1 MMVYKFMP
9 AKWAKVAVR
18 NQRLKL
24 SIFSS
29 LNDPFELSGF
39 NLRDPAMRIFHT
51 RQHQKISSEYGMIS
65 FSEDYRSPLMW
76 SYYAEQHAGICLGF
90 DVPEKVLLKVRY
102 RKDRLKLN
110 GKSKLTKVDVMNL
123 LTVKFSEWRY
133 ERERR
138 IMTPLRSAVKE
149 ANRYFE
155 PFCDNL
161 KLREILLG
169 IKCPQSE
176 DVFKRLIEKKYK
188 DQDPINI
195 HKLSLAVTKFG
206 ITKTIHKLQNA

>member
-18 NQRLKL
+18 DQRLRL

-39 NLRDPAMRIFHT
+39 NLRDPAMRAFHI
-51 RQHQKISSEYGMIS
+51 RQQQKISSEYGVIS

-76 SYYAEQHAGICLGF
+76 SHYAEQHAGICLGF
-90 DVPEKVLLKVRY
+90 DVPEEMLLKVRY
-102 RKDRLKLN
+102 RKDRIKLN
-110 GKSKLTKVDVMNL
+110 RKSELTKGDVISL

-138 IMTPLRSAVKE
+138 IMTSLRSAVKE
-149 ANRYFE
+149 ADKYFE
-155 PFCDNL
+155 PFYDDL
-161 KLREILLG
+161 QLREILLG
-169 IKCPQSE
+169 LNCPHSE
-176 DVFKRLIEKKYK
+176 DVFKRLIEKKYINQK
-188 DQDPINI
+188 PIHI

-206 ITKTIHKLQNA
+206 ITKTIHKLPNT